1 MHVKKIKIILIKNYD
16 SEETWFVNTHKYF
29 ILKLI
34 FSPMF
39 LFSNIYHN
47 VFSNVF
53 FCDFLENFD
62 KNYLL
67 GIN

>member
-29 ILKLI
+29 VLKLI

-39 LFSNIYHN
+39 LFSNIYLN
-47 VFSNVF
+47 IFSNVF
-53 FCDFLENFD
+53 FSRKLE
-62 KNYLL
+62 KSSEYQML
-67 GIN
+67 